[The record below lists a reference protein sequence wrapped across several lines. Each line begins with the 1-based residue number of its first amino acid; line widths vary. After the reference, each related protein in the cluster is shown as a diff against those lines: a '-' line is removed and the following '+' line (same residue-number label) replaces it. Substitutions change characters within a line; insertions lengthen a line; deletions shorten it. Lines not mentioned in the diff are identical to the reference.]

1 MKEKYNFLN
10 YDIYSKR
17 IGFYFNNSEKI
28 GSYYGLC
35 LTILYVISSLIL
47 FLVLLLRS
55 IQKKEMKVSDSTI
68 FSIET
73 PNIDVNPTSIYFAFG
88 LEDPITSN
96 RFVDETIYF
105 PKIIYFDRE
114 KIKGEFQTVN
124 RREMDFEV
132 CKEEGF
138 GPDYQNLLLKGE
150 LSNSYCLKDYNL
162 TLSGGYKYNRMS
174 YFRIRLYPCVNTTE
188 NNNHCKSPDIIDNYF
203 KGGYFSILTKDIGL
217 NPSNYTYPTLAILQ
231 DLYTTIDKQIYKDYI
246 LYYGITE
253 VQTDTGIFFES
264 IETKRFLDFRKETE
278 TINFRDESEFYEGK
292 AVCTIAFRLDDII
305 KIQKRSY
312 IKLKEVFSS
321 TGGYMQLISTIFSLI
336 SFIANKLI
344 PELKIMNGIF
354 KFNLSQQ
361 KMMIR
366 INSIKE
372 FNSINFPKKS
382 NYYTYFPNK
391 NIFFHK
397 KKSHMNMNMSNI
409 SKDSL
414 IGIHNNNDDNNSS
427 IDIVFNNKDISF
439 NQKEGSSKHNNIMT
453 DENHKI
459 SAFKE
464 VKIKL
469 NKDKSYKNGE
479 NIQMKLNRNISK
491 SYAPNEQGR
500 DKFKSDY
507 NDKIDFNFL
516 QYICLSKY
524 CEKEKEKEIELFNSG
539 IAIYKKRMD
548 IVNVFT
554 FLLLIDNFLVEN
566 QDFYSL

>member
-1 MKEKYNFLN
+1 MNDKYNLVN

-17 IGFYFNNSEKI
+17 IGFYFNKSEKI
-28 GSYYGLC
+28 GSYYGLF
-35 LTILYVISSLIL
+35 LTILYIITSLIL
-47 FLVLLLRS
+47 FFILLLRS
-55 IQKKEMKVSDSTI
+55 IQKKEMKVTDSTA

-114 KIKGEFQTVN
+114 KVKGEFQTVN
-124 RREMDFEV
+124 RKEMDFEI

-138 GPDYQNLLLKGE
+138 GPDYQKLFLKGE

-188 NNNHCKSPDIIDNYF
+188 NNYHCKPPDIIDNYF

-217 NPSNYTYPTLAILQ
+217 NPSNYSFPTLAILQ

-253 VQTDTGIFFES
+253 IQTDTGIFFES

-278 TINFRDESEFYEGK
+278 TINFRDETEFYEGK
-292 AVCTIAFRLDDII
+292 AVCTIAFRLDDVI
-305 KIQKRSY
+305 KIQKRTY

-321 TGGYMQLISTIFSLI
+321 TGGYMQLMSTIFSLI
-336 SFIANKLI
+336 SFVANKLI
-344 PELKIMNGIF
+344 PNLKILNGIF
-354 KFNLSQQ
+354 KFNLKQQ
-361 KMMIR
+361 KMMIK
-366 INSIKE
+366 INSIKD
-372 FNSINFPKKS
+372 FNSINFPRKS
-382 NYYTYFPNK
+382 KIYTYFPNK
-391 NIFFHK
+391 NIFLNK
-397 KKSHMNMNMSNI
+397 KKSHMNMSNI

-414 IGIHNNNDDNNSS
+414 IGIHNNNDNNSS
-427 IDIVFNNKDISF
+427 LDIVFNNKDISF
-439 NQKEGSSKHNNIMT
+439 NQKGGSSKHNNIMT
-453 DENHKI
+453 EENYKI
-459 SAFKE
+459 SAFNEAKM
-464 VKIKL
+464 KF

-479 NIQMKLNRNISK
+479 NMQMKLSRNISK
-491 SYAPNEQGR
+491 SYASFEKG
-500 DKFKSDY
+500 KIKIKSDY
-507 NDKIDFNFL
+507 NDKINFNLL
-516 QYICLSKY
+516 QYFCLAKY
-524 CEKEKEKEIELFNSG
+524 CEKEKEIELYNSG
-539 IAIYKKRMD
+539 ISLFRKRMD

-566 QDFYSL
+566 QEFYSF